1 MLKFYARFEINDE
14 SGDALTDHDM
24 TQLHYSKIISL
35 QVIALSI
42 FSVLSKC
49 IRRANHHIGRLIG
62 RITPTTHTCSMVLH
76 VEMSNMNNR
85 LNIPHTI

>member
-35 QVIALSI
+35 QVRVNFMVDTNVIAYRYSY
-42 FSVLSKC
+42 VLKLTSPY
-49 IRRANHHIGRLIG
+49 IGYGVIAD
-62 RITPTTHTCSMVLH
+62 
-76 VEMSNMNNR
+76 
-85 LNIPHTI
+85 